1 MTPQATSGG
10 WPTNDGTLSA
20 SSPLPAKSE
29 ARVQDELDQTPL
41 IVRLRHRER
50 RVVLEHDLNRLDR
63 AIEAQGDRLHL
74 LRRRCNDLRPAEEVW
89 RAWQAEHKPD
99 LDRLLATLRL
109 RISLAENLRRPLA
122 EAEKPAPRRLSS
134 SPSQTPASTS
144 PSEAPTLDAAADI
157 GRAGADPDHCRC

>member
-1 MTPQATSGG
+1 MPLSILRAGATGYNRSSLEGPMTPQATSGG

-50 RVVLEHDLNRLDR
+50 RVVLGTTSTAWTERSKR
-63 AIEAQGDRLHL
+63 RGDRLHL

-109 RISLAENLRRPLA
+109 RISLAENLRRRPSLRPR
-122 EAEKPAPRRLSS
+122 EAGTLTLELQPEPD
-134 SPSQTPASTS
+134 ASIDVS
-144 PSEAPTLDAAADI
+144 I
-157 GRAGADPDHCRC
+157 